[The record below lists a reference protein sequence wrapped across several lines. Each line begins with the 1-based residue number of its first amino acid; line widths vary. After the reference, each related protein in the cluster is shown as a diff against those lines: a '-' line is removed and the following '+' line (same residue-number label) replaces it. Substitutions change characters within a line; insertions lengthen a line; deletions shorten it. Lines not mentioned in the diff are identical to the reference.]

1 MEGNS
6 TRNYIQFRI
15 HLRKG
20 WGDNTKKRDKQEKEP
35 SDAVLRKLEDMDNKL
50 ELIKSD
56 TNNLNRIASL
66 SNSGIIITELQKI
79 IGRSKIK
86 AAILH
91 LTKDKI
97 GAQELADAIGI
108 NIANLA
114 VNMKPFLG
122 TKGYIVE
129 IREGRNKYFLRS
141 QLVDLIGYES
151 AEEFAQL
158 ISSWQ
163 SKRGGQVKTESGA
176 PVKEDKDGI

>member
-1 MEGNS
+1 LGN
-6 TRNYIQFRI
+6 
-15 HLRKG
+15 
-20 WGDNTKKRDKQEKEP
+20 NTKKRDKQEKEP
-35 SDAVLRKLEDMDNKL
+35 SDQVLRKLEDMDNKL

-79 IGRSKIK
+79 IGGSKIK

-151 AEEFAQL
+151 AEEFAPL

-163 SKRGGQVKTESGA
+163 SKRGGQAKTESSA
-176 PVKEDKDGI
+176 PVKEDKDGT